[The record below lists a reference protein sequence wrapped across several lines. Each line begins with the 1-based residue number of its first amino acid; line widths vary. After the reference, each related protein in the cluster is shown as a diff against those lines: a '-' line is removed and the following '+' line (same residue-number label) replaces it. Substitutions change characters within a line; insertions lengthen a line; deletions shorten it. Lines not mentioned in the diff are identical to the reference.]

1 MLKNMAKNR
10 ARRQTADRL
19 LASLVVRAREPVFF
33 RELGVADT
41 VDGRFDLV
49 VLHASLVLERLEA
62 AGRRDLSQP
71 LIDKLFTSFDEG
83 LRDLGV
89 GDIGIGKRMQ
99 KIGDAFYGRLK
110 AYGAAQDEDAL
121 GATILRN
128 VFREAAEHAT
138 QSRLI
143 AQYMI
148 AARRNLASL
157 DPDSGEIPFGPLPEI
172 ETTR

>member
-1 MLKNMAKNR
+1 MAKNR
-10 ARRQTADRL
+10 ALRQTADRL
-19 LASLVVRAREPVFF
+19 LAALVVRARDPIFF

-121 GATILRN
+121 SAAVLRN
-128 VFREAAEHAT
+128 VFRESAGHAS
-138 QSRLI
+138 QAHVI

-148 AARRNLASL
+148 AARRTLTSLA
-157 DPDSGEIPFGPLPEI
+157 PDSGEISFGPLPEPGM
-172 ETTR
+172 TR